1 VRRKGWSIGKGK
13 TEMAKAPQEQIKPQI
28 PEKFQEEYKRNLSFF
43 RQNPGP
49 FQIFPEPV
57 FEPGGHPETFVDFEC
72 AFAAQNIQRSAPR
85 SILDL
90 GSYRHFILGLLA
102 HSPVTTVDVRNRR
115 PLSPQETVLTGD
127 AKKLDL
133 PDRSF
138 DLVLSLCALE
148 HFGLGR
154 YGDAIDIQAD
164 HKAFREMIRVLKPGG
179 HLIFSTTITRA
190 RPAIGFNAHRI
201 YSYAMLQDFCAGL
214 TLSDEKCFSHRLKSF
229 CPLEEVTSDPQGW
242 DVYCGCWQKPGIF
255 TAENAEIA
263 EK

>member
-1 VRRKGWSIGKGK
+1 MGKGE
-13 TEMAKAPQEQIKPQI
+13 TEMAKTPEAKIKIQL
-28 PEKFQEEYKRNLSFF
+28 PEKFQMDYDRNLALL

-57 FEPGGHPETFVDFEC
+57 FESGIHPETFVDFEC
-72 AFAAQNIQRSAPR
+72 AFAAQNIQHSAPR
-85 SILDL
+85 SILDI

-102 HSPVTTVDVRNRR
+102 HFPVTTVDVRNRR
-115 PLSPQETVLTGD
+115 PLSSNETVLTGD

-154 YGDAIDIQAD
+154 YGDAIDFQAD
-164 HKAFREMIRVLKPGG
+164 GKAFREMTRVLKPGG

-201 YSYAMLQDFCAGL
+201 YSYELLRDFCVGL
-214 TLSDEKCFSHRLKSF
+214 ILSDEKCFSHRLKSF
-229 CPLEEVTSDPQGW
+229 CPREEVTSDPQGW
-242 DVYCGCWQKPGIF
+242 DVYCGCWQKP
-255 TAENAEIA
+255 
-263 EK
+263 